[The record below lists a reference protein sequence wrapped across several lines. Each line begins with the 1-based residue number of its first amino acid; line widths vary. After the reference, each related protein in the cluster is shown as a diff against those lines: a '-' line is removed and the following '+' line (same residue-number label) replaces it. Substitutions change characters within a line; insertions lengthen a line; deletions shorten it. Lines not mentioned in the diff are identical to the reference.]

1 MSIFYIFIV
10 IVPTA
15 IDVKCLL
22 NWSLVIGYWLLVIGY
37 WLLVIGY
44 WLLVIGHLLLVIG
57 YWLFTMTRDATAIAN
72 LLGIRRG
79 KKQILHYMGSHFDR
93 KIDSAMQI
101 FQKDQQISV

>member
-1 MSIFYIFIV
+1 LSIFYIFIV

-22 NWSLVIGYWLLVIGY
+22 NWSLVIGYWS
-37 WLLVIGY
+37 
-44 WLLVIGHLLLVIG
+44 LVIGH
-57 YWLFTMTRDATAIAN
+57 WLFTMTRDATAIAN
-72 LLGIRRG
+72 LLDIRPG
-79 KKQILHYMGSHFDR
+79 EKQILHYMGSHFDR

>member
-22 NWSLVIGYWLLVIGY
+22 NWSLVIGYW
-37 WLLVIGY
+37 
-44 WLLVIGHLLLVIG
+44 LLVIG